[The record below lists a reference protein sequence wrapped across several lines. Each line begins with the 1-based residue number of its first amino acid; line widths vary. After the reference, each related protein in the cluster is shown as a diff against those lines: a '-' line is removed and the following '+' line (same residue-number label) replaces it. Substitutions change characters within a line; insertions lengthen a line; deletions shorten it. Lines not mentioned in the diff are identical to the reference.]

1 MFSSNWNSRRPTSG
15 WATCWAT
22 RSPPALGDRT
32 RALDS
37 YSKAMAQVDHVLR
50 ANPRDR
56 KARQF
61 AATIRLQTGGALT
74 FAGKGDEGIAQVQR
88 SVEELK
94 ALLPESPND
103 VALRLALA
111 KAFEFHATQ
120 VSQRGGLIAATA
132 AAEDEDRESLAQL
145 NQALAIDPQ
154 DARIFRQFADTESA
168 MGNLLGSVKPL
179 EAIEHYRSAIGYLDR
194 LPAEVNDSIEIRRVR
209 AGINLNLGWSL
220 GQIDRYP
227 EALDAIGKGQ
237 TILAAEAAAHPENT
251 SASYH
256 LTAVYRSRGIVCG
269 YAKMTDCA
277 IDSFEKAAAIHERLL
292 KKDASNVTYR
302 ALRGELLMRISSLL
316 VKRGEAASARTRAA
330 EGLQILTSLASEPR
344 ASATQANEACRW
356 LVETEVKDL
365 RDFKRAVALCEK
377 AVTLTHEKD
386 SFSLERLA
394 SARASLED
402 RTGAVEAAQK
412 ALALLPALEPGK
424 PKSRQQ
430 VSLEQ
435 AIAGWRK

>member
-1 MFSSNWNSRRPTSG
+1 
-15 WATCWAT
+15 
-22 RSPPALGDRT
+22 
-32 RALDS
+32 
-37 YSKAMAQVDHVLR
+37 
-50 ANPRDR
+50 
-56 KARQF
+56 
-61 AATIRLQTGGALT
+61 
-74 FAGKGDEGIAQVQR
+74 
-88 SVEELK
+88 
-94 ALLPESPND
+94 
-103 VALRLALA
+103 
-111 KAFEFHATQ
+111 
-120 VSQRGGLIAATA
+120 
-132 AAEDEDRESLAQL
+132 
-145 NQALAIDPQ
+145 
-154 DARIFRQFADTESA
+154 
-168 MGNLLGSVKPL
+168 
-179 EAIEHYRSAIGYLDR
+179 
-194 LPAEVNDSIEIRRVR
+194 
-209 AGINLNLGWSL
+209 
-220 GQIDRYP
+220 
-227 EALDAIGKGQ
+227 
-237 TILAAEAAAHPENT
+237 
-251 SASYH
+251 
-256 LTAVYRSRGIVCG
+256 VCG